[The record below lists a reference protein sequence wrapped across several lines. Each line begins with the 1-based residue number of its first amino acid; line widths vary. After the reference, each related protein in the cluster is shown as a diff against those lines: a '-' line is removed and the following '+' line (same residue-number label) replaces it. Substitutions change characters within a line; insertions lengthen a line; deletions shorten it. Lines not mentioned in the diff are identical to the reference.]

1 MKRHLVFD
9 LDGTLVHSL
18 PGIAQALN
26 RSLEKLGLPTHPQ
39 HEVRLMI
46 GRGAANLCAAAIGY
60 ADAADAPADLLEAVH
75 NGFRKEYPNC
85 WQGAM
90 TRVYPGLSI
99 MLHRLAAEGAKMA
112 VLSNKPHDVTLPM
125 VQTLFPTI
133 PFNPIQG
140 FTGEF
145 PRKPDPAAIL
155 HIAGLWGITAA
166 DITLVG
172 DSMYDARTARNAQC
186 PCMLVAWGYSKVRDL
201 MDSGLPVYGSV
212 EALEQALLD

>member
-26 RSLEKLGLPTHPQ
+26 RSLEQLGLPTHPQ
-39 HEVRLMI
+39 HAVRLMI

-60 ADAADAPADLLEAVH
+60 ADASEAPADQLEAVH
-75 NGFRKEYPNC
+75 NGFRQEYPNC
-85 WQGAM
+85 WQGDL
-90 TRVYPGLSI
+90 TRVYPGISI
-99 MLHRLAAEGAKMA
+99 MLHRLAAEGVKMA

-133 PFNPIQG
+133 PFSPIQG
-140 FTGEF
+140 YTGEF
-145 PRKPDPAAIL
+145 PRKPDPAAL
-155 HIAGLWGITAA
+155 HHIASQWGVTVA
-166 DITLVG
+166 DLTLVG
-172 DSMYDARTARNAQC
+172 DSMYDARTARNAPC

-201 MDSGLPVYGSV
+201 VESGLPVYGSV
-212 EALEQALLD
+212 ETLEQALLD

>member
-39 HEVRLMI
+39 HAVRLMI

-99 MLHRLAAEGAKMA
+99 LLHRLAAEGTKMA

-145 PRKPDPAAIL
+145 PRKPDPAAIH

-166 DITLVG
+166 DLTLVG

-186 PCMLVAWGYSKVRDL
+186 PCVLVAWGYSKVRDL
-201 MDSGLPVYGSV
+201 MESGLPVYGSV

>member
-26 RSLEKLGLPTHPQ
+26 RALQQLGLPTHPQ
-39 HEVRLMI
+39 REVRLMI

-60 ADAADAPADLLEAVH
+60 ADAADAPADRLEAVH
-75 NGFRKEYPNC
+75 AGFRREYPQC

-90 TRVYPGLSI
+90 TRVYPGISI
-99 MLHRLAAEGAKMA
+99 MLHRLAAEGVKMA
-112 VLSNKPHDVTLPM
+112 VLSNKPHDVTDPM

-133 PFNPIQG
+133 PFDPVMG

-145 PRKPDPAAIL
+145 PRKPDPAAL
-155 HIAGLWGITAA
+155 HHIARLWGVSTAEL
-166 DITLVG
+166 TLVG
-172 DSMYDARTARNAQC
+172 DSMYDARTSRNAGC
-186 PCMLVAWGYSKVRDL
+186 PCLLVAWGYSKVRDL
-201 MDSGLPVYGSV
+201 VESGLPVYGSV